1 MMSGVAKVARV
12 ITWGIFLLV
21 SLATVGLSLAPEN
34 ERHIAGMFQAAL
46 FFSGVPV
53 VAAAEFHIQR
63 FELRQSVTSGGL
75 ALVLGALLMSYYTF
89 LVIAAHS
96 EIATSWGLLLCWLFV
111 FIGLVSLR
119 ANAQLE
125 RRLLMGSAGFITAG
139 AALLLLLGLWLWPEF
154 YYSYLK
160 PGGHL
165 EWTPYFM
172 LALGLIF
179 WVALLAFNGL
189 VKRAAQQFAQVGRAE
204 ARPLA

>member
-1 MMSGVAKVARV
+1 MMNGIVKVARV
-12 ITWGIFLLV
+12 ITWGVFLLV

-63 FELRQSVTSGGL
+63 FELKQSVTSRGL
-75 ALVLGALLMSYYTF
+75 VLVLGMLLMSYYAIS
-89 LVIAAHS
+89 VMAAHS
-96 EIATSWGLLLCWLFV
+96 EITTGWGLLLSWLFV
-111 FIGLVSLR
+111 FIGIVSLR
-119 ANAQLE
+119 PHAQLE
-125 RRLLMGSAGFITAG
+125 RRLLMGSAGFIIVG

-154 YYSYLK
+154 YYGYLR

-172 LALGLIF
+172 SALGLVF
-179 WVALLAFNGL
+179 WVALLALNSR
-189 VKRAAQQFAQVGRAE
+189 VKLAAQQFAQVGRAE

>member
-1 MMSGVAKVARV
+1 MSGVAKAARA

-63 FELRQSVTSGGL
+63 FELRRFKPIGL
-75 ALVLGALLMSYYTF
+75 VLVLGALLMSYYAIS
-89 LVIAAHS
+89 VIAAHS
-96 EIATSWGLLLCWLFV
+96 EIATGWGLLLSWLFV
-111 FIGLVSLR
+111 FVGLVALR
-119 ANAQLE
+119 PNAQLE
-125 RRLLMGSAGFITAG
+125 RRLLMSSAGFIIVG
-139 AALLLLLGLWLWPEF
+139 AALLLFLGLWLWPEF
-154 YYSYLK
+154 YYGYLR
-160 PGGHL
+160 PGDHL

-172 LALGLIF
+172 STLGLTF
-179 WVALLAFNGL
+179 WGALLALNSW
-189 VKRAAQQFAQVGRAE
+189 VKRAAQQFAQAGRAE

>member
-1 MMSGVAKVARV
+1 MSGVAKVARV

-46 FFSGVPV
+46 FLSGVPV

-75 ALVLGALLMSYYTF
+75 ALVLGALLMSYYAI
-89 LVIAAHS
+89 VVMAAHS
-96 EIATSWGLLLCWLFV
+96 EIATGWGLLLCWLFV

-154 YYSYLK
+154 YYGYLM

>member
-1 MMSGVAKVARV
+1 MNGVAKVARML
-12 ITWGIFLLV
+12 TWGIFLLV

-46 FFSGVPV
+46 CFSGVPV

-63 FELRQSVTSGGL
+63 FELRQSVTTGGL
-75 ALVLGALLMSYYTF
+75 VLVLGALLISYYAIS
-89 LVIAAHS
+89 VMAAHS
-96 EIATSWGLLLCWLFV
+96 EIATGWGLLLSWLFV
-111 FIGLVSLR
+111 FVGLLPLHP
-119 ANAQLE
+119 NAQLE
-125 RRLLMGSAGFITAG
+125 RRLLMGSAGLIIVG

-154 YYSYLK
+154 YYGYLR
-160 PGGHL
+160 PGDHL

-172 LALGLIF
+172 SALGLVF
-179 WVALLAFNGL
+179 WGALLALNSW